1 MKNIL
6 ILVLIVFLALEG
18 FSFWLVAQQT
28 GWFVAIWFA
37 IIISIIGFSLLKKS
51 IKKLKAE
58 AMSGI
63 MPADDQFIFS
73 AILLVIPGYFSDVLA
88 LVVLLPVVRRW
99 MRNLLL
105 LLVAKKYGFDP
116 SLFAAMQNM
125 GSQMGAN
132 GMGGMNMNDM
142 ASMFGHMDPNE
153 FMKNMGRILS
163 QIVLLV
169 TITLVGLPQKMMKLL
184 NAKNAK
190 VVTALKLWMI
200 KL

>member
-51 IKKLKAE
+51 INKLKAE

-116 SLFAAMQNM
+116 SLLAAMQNM

-153 FMKNMGRILS
+153 FMKNMGAHSKSNSASSNNNSRRFA
-163 QIVLLV
+163 
-169 TITLVGLPQKMMKLL
+169 
-184 NAKNAK
+184 AKDDEIIECEECEGGYRAK
-190 VVTALKLWMI
+190 AKDD
-200 KL
+200 

>member
-1 MKNIL
+1 MKNFL

-28 GWFVAIWFA
+28 GWFVAIWLA
-37 IIISIIGFSLLKKS
+37 IIISIIGFSLLKKTVN
-51 IKKLKAE
+51 KLKAE
-58 AMSGI
+58 ALSGI
-63 MPADDQFIFS
+63 IPSDDRFIFS

-116 SLFAAMQNM
+116 SLFAGMQNM
-125 GSQMGAN
+125 DSQMGAN

-153 FMKNMGRILS
+153 FMKNMGAQSKPNSATSNHNSRRFASKDDEI
-163 QIVLLV
+163 IECEECE
-169 TITLVGLPQKMMKLL
+169 GGYR
-184 NAKNAK
+184 AKAK
-190 VVTALKLWMI
+190 DD
-200 KL
+200 

>member
-153 FMKNMGRILS
+153 FMKNMWRILS

-190 VVTALKLWMI
+190 VVTALKLRMI